1 MLATSKLGYPPIHIG
16 GKLDGYEGEG
26 SFLFEH
32 LDLSNS
38 GSLNVEDILSKHEA
52 LEEIEMA
59 PEQQHSHS
67 TCISI
72 QEAILPILE

>member
-1 MLATSKLGYPPIHIG
+1 MSYVFHDLVHIILAY
-16 GKLDGYEGEG
+16 LDV
-26 SFLFEH
+26 L
-32 LDLSNS
+32 
-38 GSLNVEDILSKHEA
+38 SLNVEDILSEHEA
-52 LEEIEMA
+52 LEEIDMA